1 MEPSDLTTQSTQKPG
16 DSSLTQSPS
25 SPRSSRGEP
34 HRMSSPSAEQ
44 GPAATPSHGQ
54 SYPVNECTPIV
65 SNSDSSRRNYQ
76 STEGLRNRETG
87 SVNGHAE
94 IPERRDARATSDQ
107 QAPQS
112 DAEEPHTSWYRR
124 MAEKYGSLELENK
137 GSVARDHLALER
149 TFLAWLRTSLAFAS
163 IGIAVTQLFRLN
175 NTGNVTGVDPSSQ
188 TLNIDPASVAISSAA
203 QRLRSIGKPLG
214 TTFIGVAI
222 LILLVGFHRYFE
234 SQYWIIRGKFPASR
248 GSVGLIAIVAAAL
261 IVATLVVILAI
272 SPGAVEA

>member
-1 MEPSDLTTQSTQKPG
+1 MEPSDLTTQSTKNPG
-16 DSSLTQSPS
+16 AS
-25 SPRSSRGEP
+25 SPTEHLSSPHASQKEP
-34 HRMSSPSAEQ
+34 HRMSPPSAEQ
-44 GPAATPSHGQ
+44 GPPERSCSGQ
-54 SYPVNECTPIV
+54 VQPINECTPIV
-65 SNSDSSRRNYQ
+65 SNTDSSRRNYQ
-76 STEGLRNRETG
+76 STEGLRTRESE
-87 SVNGHAE
+87 SVNSQAG
-94 IPERRDARATSDQ
+94 ISERQCARDTDQ
-107 QAPQS
+107 QPSQS
-112 DAEEPHTSWYRR
+112 DAEEPQASWYRR
-124 MAEKYGSLELENK
+124 MADRYGSLELENK

-175 NTGNVTGVDPSSQ
+175 NTGNVTGVDSASQ
-188 TLNIDPASVAISSAA
+188 NSNIDPASIAIASAS

-261 IVATLVVILAI
+261 IIATLVVILAI

>member
-1 MEPSDLTTQSTQKPG
+1 MDPSDLTKPCAEEPNVSSPTQRP
-16 DSSLTQSPS
+16 SSLHS
-25 SPRSSRGEP
+25 SQKEP
-34 HRMSSPSAEQ
+34 HRMSPPPAEQ
-44 GPAATPSHGQ
+44 GPAATPSQGQ
-54 SYPVNECTPIV
+54 SQPFNECTPIV
-65 SNSDSSRRNYQ
+65 SNTDSSRRNYQ
-76 STEGLRNRETG
+76 STEGLRNRESG
-87 SVNGHAE
+87 SVNSHAG
-94 IPERRDARATSDQ
+94 ISERRVATNTDQ
-107 QAPQS
+107 QPPQS
-112 DAEEPHTSWYRR
+112 DAEEPHASWYRR
-124 MAEKYGSLELENK
+124 MADRYGSLELENK

-175 NTGNVTGVDPSSQ
+175 NTGNRTGVDPSSQ
-188 TLNIDPASVAISSAA
+188 TSNIDPASPAISSAS

-248 GSVGLIAIVAAAL
+248 GSVGLIAIVAASL